1 MNKDALEQPNTNV
14 MYNQTPVQYTNGL
27 LELAELAGFILTD
40 DKTGIDWSSDYDDCL
55 IKFAMLLGAK
65 NGDNDV

>member
-1 MNKDALEQPNTNV
+1 MMDKK
-14 MYNQTPVQYTNGL
+14 L

-55 IKFAMLLGAK
+55 VKFAMLLRAK
-65 NGDNDV
+65 DGINDV

>member
-1 MNKDALEQPNTNV
+1 MMDKK
-14 MYNQTPVQYTNGL
+14 L

-55 IKFAMLLGAK
+55 IKFARLIKA
-65 NGDNDV
+65 GDKKINTPFENILE